1 MAVDPATS
9 TGESMPLVSVILPVR
24 DPSEVALRRCLC
36 SFAALSAVSRMELV
50 VVRTGV
56 LDPRWLDEARGFCCV
71 RIVECEVPG
80 IYAAFNTGT
89 GAAAGKFLL
98 FYGHDDIALPDMD
111 AAMQLLESTDPE
123 RTLVACGVH
132 VQGLGNRWPSRLR
145 QGIVFRN
152 WGHQGLFYPASMIE
166 PEAYDAA
173 YPLRADHRLNM
184 KLLSRK
190 SVACLKPPLVVSY
203 FSRGGYST
211 QNIADSRFDTE
222 QARLAACDFGWVW
235 GVAVRVLLP
244 VVRATRRAFRVL
256 VP

>member
-1 MAVDPATS
+1 MAVGIARP
-9 TGESMPLVSVILPVR
+9 TGASQPLVSVILPVR
-24 DPSEVALRRCLC
+24 DPSEVLLRRCLS
-36 SFAALSAVSRMELV
+36 SFAALSTVSRMELV

-71 RIVECEVPG
+71 RIVECQVPG
-80 IYAAFNTGT
+80 IYAAFNTVIA
-89 GAAAGKFLL
+89 AAAGRFLL

-152 WGHQGLFYPASMIE
+152 WGHQGLFYPASLIE
-166 PEAYDAA
+166 PDAYDAA

-190 SVACLKPPLVVSY
+190 NIACLRPPLVVSY